1 MPRDASLSIRA
12 IVVGAVFGI
21 AFAAAASYVG
31 QKTGFIDGGNI
42 PAALLGFGA
51 LSLALRRRPSMDD
64 GNVVQTVSSSAA
76 MMAITGGLIGPVAA
90 MALEG
95 SRVPMPSLLL
105 VVIWG
110 IALGVAGTL
119 MAVPLRAAFIKDGG
133 LPFPSGVATA
143 EVLEDVY
150 ERGSSAT
157 SRVRFLAIG
166 GVIAFAFAFV
176 RSHLGWIPEMYVLPV
191 TLGGISAE
199 AIALG
204 VGWSPLLAAVGF
216 LAGPRIAIALTLGSV
231 IAWLV
236 IAPQL
241 VAAGI
246 AQPDYF
252 SLLGW
257 LLFAGTGLM
266 IGGTVPSLIGTWRSL
281 RAGLREV
288 SASGG
293 FHMTR
298 RHVIALAV
306 SGAAVVVLGTIAFD
320 VSPIIPLFALVLS
333 ALLSAAAAHAM
344 GETDN
349 TPAGP
354 LGGFAQ
360 LVIGASA
367 PGGIAAPLSGGG
379 VVNGTLMHAS
389 MMLQNWK
396 TGARVHTPPRTQLIA
411 QLVGVVVGAI
421 VCAVVFMLLHAAYGL
436 GTEAMPAPAAVSWKA
451 TAEIAEHGISA
462 MPNYAA
468 LGALLGFIAGVILS
482 LKPVATYGP
491 SPVALGFAFILPPYL
506 SLTIAIGGLVYWIVA
521 RRSKKA
527 ADEQGVA
534 LASGLIGGEA
544 LAGLVIAALLLWAR

>member
-1 MPRDASLSIRA
+1 MTRDASLSIRA
-12 IVVGAVFGI
+12 IIVGAVFGI
-21 AFAAAASYVG
+21 AFAAATSYAG
-31 QKTGFIDGGNI
+31 QKIGFIDGGNI

-51 LSLALRRRPSMDD
+51 LSLVARRRPSMDD
-64 GNVVQTVSSSAA
+64 GNLVQTVSSSAA
-76 MMAITGGLIGPVAA
+76 MMAITGGLLGPVAA

-95 SRVPMPSLLL
+95 SSVAMPSLAL
-105 VVIWG
+105 VVLWG

-150 ERGSSAT
+150 QHAGAAAA
-157 SRVRFLAIG
+157 RVRPLAIG
-166 GVIAFAFAFV
+166 GVIAFAFAFA
-176 RSHLGWIPEMYVLPV
+176 RSQLGWIPEMYILPV
-191 TLGGISAE
+191 TVGQIGAD

-204 VGWSPLLAAVGF
+204 IGWSPLTVAVGF
-216 LAGPRIAIALTLGSV
+216 LSGPRVAIALTLGGV

-281 RAGLREV
+281 RSGLRQV

-298 RHVIALAV
+298 RHVLALAV

-333 ALLSAAAAHAM
+333 ALLSTAAAHAM

-360 LVIGASA
+360 LVIGVSA
-367 PGGIAAPLSGGG
+367 PGGIATPLSGGG
-379 VVNGTLMHAS
+379 VVSGTLMHTS
-389 MMLQNWK
+389 MTLQNWK
-396 TGARVHTPPRTQLIA
+396 TGARVGTPPHWQLVA
-411 QLVGVVVGAI
+411 QLVGVVVGAL
-421 VCAVVFMLLHAAYGL
+421 VCAVVFTLLHSAYGL
-436 GTEAMPAPAAVSWKA
+436 GTEAMPAPAAISWKA
-451 TAEIAEHGISA
+451 TAEIAANGISA
-462 MPNYAA
+462 MPDYAA
-468 LGALLGFIAGVILS
+468 LGAALGFAAGVILS
-482 LKPVATYGP
+482 LKRVAKYGP

-506 SLTIAIGGLVYWIVA
+506 SFTIAIGGLVYWIVA